1 MIEETKILNIFKIEF
16 KKVCDFV
23 ISNMEFKKSKSLDE
37 NFYIKN
43 TFYVNVVFNIQN
55 NIDFQ
60 KINKIRTDLV
70 EKVGYY
76 NYIESE
82 KEILEEYY
90 NKLCN
95 NQRISKNKIM

>member
-1 MIEETKILNIFKIEF
+1 MNEEIKILDIFKIEF

-23 ISNMEFKKSKSLDE
+23 IRNMEFKKSNSFDE

-60 KINKIRTDLV
+60 KINEIRTDLV

-95 NQRISKNKIM
+95 NQRIIKNKIM